1 MVVAMRDNTIR
12 WKNIHIRV
20 TPEQKAIID
29 RKADESGLSVS
40 DFLRTLAMLYRL
52 DLTPDAHNSDPSL
65 PGQ

>member
-1 MVVAMRDNTIR
+1 MRDNTIR

-52 DLTPDAHNSDPSL
+52 DL
-65 PGQ
+65 